1 MAKTRLSVLSTG
13 CLTALIVLLSVL
25 VGCHEAESGKSQ
37 LIPPRMKAVP
47 VVEAGEVDI
56 IEQMSINRLAYRQ
69 YLESLVAHYKKT
81 GNNMKLKW
89 AESEMKKLNK
99 IPQYNYIIE
108 ANVAGT
114 NLKAKDSITIA
125 DYMYDEAFRLEKRAK
140 RLFFIKDENLLRV
153 ALDKYNQLIRKYP
166 SSDKIDDAA
175 YRAGGICEYFK
186 DYTIA
191 LLYYQR
197 AYQWDPNTIHPARFK
212 AAYVLDKYLHRRAE
226 ALELYQQAVKKR
238 NLRVKHKGFA
248 EKRISEL
255 TKSGE
260 SLEESK

>member
-1 MAKTRLSVLSTG
+1 MAKTILTVL
-13 CLTALIVLLSVL
+13 LIVLLNVL
-25 VGCHEAESGKSQ
+25 VGCHGVDSGKSQ
-37 LIPPRMKAVP
+37 LLPAPMKAVS
-47 VVEAGEVDI
+47 VVEAGEADI

-81 GNNMKLKW
+81 GNNMKLGW
-89 AESEMKKLNK
+89 AEDELKKLNK
-99 IPQYNYIIE
+99 MPQYNYIIE
-108 ANVAGT
+108 ASVAGP
-114 NLKAKDSITIA
+114 NLKARSSITIA

-140 RLFFIKDENLLRV
+140 RLILIIDEGLLRV
-153 ALDKYNQLIRKYP
+153 ALDKYNQLIRKHP

-175 YRAGGICEYFK
+175 YRAGGIFEYFK

-197 AYQWDPNTIHPARFK
+197 TYQWDPDTIHPARFR
-212 AAYVLDKYLHRRAE
+212 AAYILDEHLHRRAE
-226 ALELYQQAVKKR
+226 ALELYQQAV
-238 NLRVKHKGFA
+238 
-248 EKRISEL
+248 EKEKLSKNCKEFVEQRIAEL

>member
-25 VGCHEAESGKSQ
+25 VGCHEAESGRSQ
-37 LIPPRMKAVP
+37 LIPARMKDVS
-47 VVEAGEVDI
+47 VVEAGEADI

-89 AESEMKKLNK
+89 AKDELKRLNK
-99 IPQYNYIIE
+99 MPQYKYIIE
-108 ANVAGT
+108 ASVAGP
-114 NLKAKDSITIA
+114 NLKAKSSITIA
-125 DYMYDEAFRLEKRAK
+125 DYMYDEAYRLEKRAK
-140 RLFFIKDENLLRV
+140 RLIFIKNENLLRV
-153 ALDKYNQLIRKYP
+153 TLDKYNQLIRKHP

-186 DYTIA
+186 DYKIA

-197 AYQWDPNTIHPARFK
+197 AYQWDPDTIHPARFK
-212 AAYVLDKYLHRRAE
+212 AAYILDKYLHRRAE

-238 NLRVKHKGFA
+238 NLRMNYKRSA